1 MRFYICNNIDI
12 KLTKL
17 KRLVYISVFLGFIL
31 LANRSISQGI
41 QFSQFY
47 SSPMIL
53 GPSFTG
59 MTDGSRMGFNYRDQW
74 PKIPG
79 TFVTYALSY
88 DQYFDKMKS
97 GLGLLMIRD
106 QAGTGNLS
114 LTDVGVNYSYVVL
127 LNKASGLTLRP
138 GVQFKFSQRGIDFE
152 KLIFGDQLS
161 ADGTVAPNT
170 IEVPPLSK
178 TGYVDMSS
186 SLLIYSPFYWGGL
199 TIDHMFMPNQ
209 SLTGS
214 ISKVPIKLA
223 LYGGFKIPLSSS
235 NRRRLYEKESESITI
250 ATHYRFQD
258 GYDQLDLG
266 AYWSHSP
273 FVIGLWFR
281 GMPVIKKPSDG
292 SGVSEK
298 LDAVIVLVGYRIFNL
313 SFGYSYDFTVSKLI
327 SSTGGSHE
335 LSLVYEF
342 EPNVRKKQKHAIIS
356 CPKF

>member
-1 MRFYICNNIDI
+1 MRFYICNIDI
-12 KLTKL
+12 KLTEL
-17 KRLVYISVFLGFIL
+17 KRLVYISVFMGFML
-31 LANRSISQGI
+31 LANLSMSQSI

-59 MTDGSRMGFNYRDQW
+59 MADGCRISFNYRDQW

-79 TFVTYALSY
+79 TFVTYAISY
-88 DQYFDKMKS
+88 DQYFEKMKS
-97 GLGLLMIRD
+97 GLGLLIIRD

-114 LTDVGVNYSYVVL
+114 LTDIGGNFSYVVPL
-127 LNKASGLTLRP
+127 VKATGLTFRP

-161 ADGTVAPNT
+161 LDGSVTPNT

-178 TGYVDMSS
+178 NGYVDMTTSF
-186 SLLIYSPFYWGGL
+186 LLYEPRGWIGVTL
-199 TIDHMFMPNQ
+199 DHLFMPNQ

-214 ISKVPIKLA
+214 VAKVPIKIA
-223 LYGGFKIPLSSS
+223 FYGGMNIPLSST
-235 NRRRLYEKESESITI
+235 NRRRMYEKERENI
-250 ATHYRFQD
+250 AIAYHYRFQD

-281 GMPVIKKPSDG
+281 GLPVIKKQSDG
-292 SGVSEK
+292 AGVSEK
-298 LDAVIVLVGYRIFNL
+298 LDAVIVLVGYKIFNL

-342 EPNVRKKQKHAIIS
+342 EPNVRKIKKHAIIS